1 MIQEKISTIMV
12 RIAVATVES
21 VFRIPHFARI
31 DVTPAKNAEPNI
43 ILRIFQKLKLKKLV
57 NLRFTSSVNSPCWTR
72 TNDTAVNS
80 RMLYR
85 LS

>member
-21 VFRIPHFARI
+21 VFRIPDFARI

-43 ILRIFQKLKLKKLV
+43 ILRIFQKLK
-57 NLRFTSSVNSPCWTR
+57 
-72 TNDTAVNS
+72 
-80 RMLYR
+80 
-85 LS
+85 

>member
-1 MIQEKISTIMV
+1 MV

-21 VFRIPHFARI
+21 VFRIPDFARI

-57 NLRFTSSVNSPCWTR
+57 NLRFTSSVNSPCGLEPTTLR
-72 TNDTAVNS
+72 LTAACS
-80 RMLYR
+80 TD
-85 LS
+85 